1 MAGVNKVIIIGNLG
15 NDPDMRY
22 MPSGEAVANL
32 SIATSETW
40 NDRNTGEKREKTEWH
55 RVVAFRKLAEIIGQ
69 YCKKGSKIYIEGK
82 LQTRKWTDQGGQ
94 NRYTTEI
101 IADEMQM
108 LDSRGSGGGDW
119 GSSQGQDYGNRG
131 QGGYNNANRG
141 GGYGNQGGDDYGYND
156 YGNSGGG
163 NQRNSM
169 PNKPVP
175 PQNDNGGFGGPALD
189 QDTFDDDIPF

>member
-40 NDRNTGEKREKTEWH
+40 TDRNTGEKREKTEWH

-82 LQTRKWTDQGGQ
+82 LQTRKWTDQSGQ

-101 IADEMQM
+101 IADQMQM
-108 LDSRGSGGGDW
+108 LGSKED
-119 GSSQGQDYGNRG
+119 RG
-131 QGGYNNANRG
+131 QRERQSEKPGRFP
-141 GGYGNQGGDDYGYND
+141 DPP
-156 YGNSGGG
+156 
-163 NQRNSM
+163 
-169 PNKPVP
+169 PNPS
-175 PQNDNGGFGGPALD
+175 PQ
-189 QDTFDDDIPF
+189 TFDDDMIPF

>member
-40 NDRNTGEKREKTEWH
+40 TDRNTGEKREKTEWH

-82 LQTRKWTDQGGQ
+82 MDRPERTKPLHHR
-94 NRYTTEI
+94 NH
-101 IADEMQM
+101 
-108 LDSRGSGGGDW
+108 RG
-119 GSSQGQDYGNRG
+119 R
-131 QGGYNNANRG
+131 NANAR
-141 GGYGNQGGDDYGYND
+141 
-156 YGNSGGG
+156 
-163 NQRNSM
+163 
-169 PNKPVP
+169 
-175 PQNDNGGFGGPALD
+175 
-189 QDTFDDDIPF
+189 